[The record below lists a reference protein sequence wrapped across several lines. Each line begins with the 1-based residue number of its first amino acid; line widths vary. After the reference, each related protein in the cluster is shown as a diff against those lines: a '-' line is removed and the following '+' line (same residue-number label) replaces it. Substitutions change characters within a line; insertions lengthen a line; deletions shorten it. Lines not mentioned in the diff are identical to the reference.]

1 MPLFETLPV
10 DRAAVEAAVAS
21 GWGLTLDAGVLKES
35 QNHTFAASDAAG
47 AKFAVRVTP
56 DPEGKQT
63 ARIADEVTFVT
74 YLHSKAGLEGVCFP
88 VPAKDGQPFI
98 RTGSFTICVYPWAS
112 GTAVDF
118 VAFKWMTVEGI
129 VTAWG
134 AWMARMHAASRAFAA
149 DHPEVAS
156 RMRKWDEIHEGVMK
170 GAELH
175 PDDAAVAAAGSLC
188 ADWIVTHGDLN
199 LSNFSLTEVPAPAA
213 STAGDASAA
222 SPSSSYKLSVYD
234 WDQTHL
240 GWPEWDMAQSCL
252 AVLMLSEAGMV
263 PAGTPVPEADVAR
276 FVGWFTAGYE
286 SVAGA
291 GAVNRP
297 RFDRMLA
304 LRKAFYGRFARQAF
318 AEGGLPP
325 GMDVFLTYVDNWVC
339 GGVHAKEYAER
350 QAAKAKEEA
359 AGAAAAAVD
368 ATGGAAATDGAT
380 A

>member
-10 DRAAVEAAVAS
+10 DRAAVEASVAS
-21 GWGLTLDAGVLKES
+21 AWGLTLDAGVLKES
-35 QNHTFAASDAAG
+35 QNHTFSAHDASG

-74 YLHSKAGLEGVCFP
+74 FLHSKAALEGVCFP
-88 VPAKDGQPFI
+88 VPAKDGQPFV
-98 RTGSFTICVYPWAS
+98 RTGSFTICIYPWAA

-118 VAFKWMTVEGI
+118 VAFKWMTVEAI

-134 AWMARMHAASRAFAA
+134 AWMARLHAASRKFAA
-149 DHPEVAS
+149 EHPEVAS

-175 PDDAAVAAAGSLC
+175 PDDAAVAAGGLSS
-188 ADWIVTHGDLN
+188 DWIVTHGDLN
-199 LSNFSLTEVPAPAA
+199 LSNFSLQEEAAP
-213 STAGDASAA
+213 AGDASA
-222 SPSSSYKLSVYD
+222 SPSYKLSVYD

-263 PAGTPVPEADVAR
+263 PAGTPVPEADLPR

-291 GAVNRP
+291 GAVSRG

-304 LRKAFYGRFARQAF
+304 LRKSFYGRFARQAF

-325 GMDVFLTYVDNWVC
+325 GMDVFLTYVDNWC
-339 GGVHAKEYAER
+339 SGGVHAKEYAER
-350 QAAKAKEEA
+350 QAKAKE
-359 AGAAAAAVD
+359 AAAAAAAAAASSD
-368 ATGGAAATDGAT
+368 GAAGGAAATSAT